1 MNWAQFFVP
10 PTPLLPL
17 SPHSPPLCIN
27 IRSRKKLCPKYSF
40 MLDNMAWY
48 YKAQSKNLRTKKVAI
63 ENPINEFFNGNVM
76 TLRVGIQF
84 CETAPMQDRP
94 LQWGLS
100 SYKQ

>member
-1 MNWAQFFVP
+1 MNWAQFFMP

-17 SPHSPPLCIN
+17 SLPPLCIN
-27 IRSRKKLCPKYSF
+27 IRSPKKLCPKSSF

-48 YKAQSKNLRTKKVAI
+48 YKAQWKNLRTKKVAI
-63 ENPINEFFNGNVM
+63 ENPINEFFNANVM
-76 TLRVGIQF
+76 TLRMGIQF
-84 CETAPMQDRP
+84 CETDPMQGRP